1 MLRIRFVH
9 RFNLPMCA
17 ALVAGLSIGHA
28 TGATEDFV
36 MNEDQSAYQS
46 HPGAVVT
53 STGSMWVAWHT
64 YSAGHDRIDV
74 RQFSADGTSQPVTTI
89 SNNEEIA
96 GPPTVVAGRHGSV
109 CVIWSARSDA
119 GWQIRAR
126 EYRNEKWK
134 STVNLSATESDAI
147 YPTAATT
154 HDGRV
159 MATWSQKTSE
169 GFRIV
174 ARVFD
179 KGVWSTSLKVSDG
192 KSDAYRSTVVTD
204 ERGTASVF
212 WDAYEDGIYVI
223 KSRSLLP
230 KPGPVQQVSPAGRHC
245 LKPTAI
251 ANSDGLCV
259 AWLSKQDVIGGP
271 GVISQWHILQA
282 AVRVGGA
289 WQLVTDS
296 DGDPTAAEL
305 THGLMGQIEPRVV
318 ATGGYLGQRTQPMLL
333 RNGDDIWLMWERKSN
348 HKGSTPNVVGEL
360 VGRRLHSGRW
370 EKPVLLHHGLVDYHL
385 PHSDEVT
392 DGRFRVLASRLPRNS
407 RRIYE
412 CLNLNLTDASE
423 FQQEKWLGWEP
434 VDLPIREELT
444 PRQNI
449 TIAGKSYQL
458 FWADMHCH
466 SGLTCDAEGEPDELM
481 HYARDRAKLD
491 VVVFTNND
499 FLYDAPLTGYEY
511 ALSNDFAR
519 FYARPDF
526 LALPGYEWTSRIPGR
541 AGARDDDPGNWTPP
555 YQNRSFPNHRSVVYP
570 PTGGPII
577 RFPEVGN
584 DINRLNAAVE
594 KAGGLTF
601 TQHDN
606 FKVSGHAVEVG
617 MELTSGWRNYIA
629 RVPKLFHEPLNNG
642 ARMGFVACGD
652 SHRRAPGLSGALTGI
667 YAEELTATAIFDAL
681 WQRRCFATNGSRI
694 LIDSRAND
702 VFMGDEVTV
711 SESQVSLTLAAVGT
725 RPITSATLIRNGVEL
740 HRVSGSDDRD
750 FSVEFTDTDVPTGTH
765 WYYWRVTQERDAP
778 VLPGNLM
785 AAHGHVAW
793 STPVWVTAKQGD
805 PIE

>member
-1 MLRIRFVH
+1 MLRLR
-9 RFNLPMCA
+9 
-17 ALVAGLSIGHA
+17 LVRQFYLSILAVLLTALFVGNA
-28 TGATEDFV
+28 TGSASDFV
-36 MNEDQSAYQS
+36 LNHDLEAYQS
-46 HPGAVVT
+46 HPSAVVT
-53 STGSMWVAWHT
+53 STGDMWIAWHT
-64 YSAGHDRIDV
+64 YSRGQDRIDV
-74 RQFSADGTSQPVTTI
+74 RQHSADGTLQPATGI
-89 SNNEEIA
+89 SDNEEIA
-96 GPPTVVAGRHGSV
+96 GPPTIVEGSRGFV
-109 CVIWSARSDA
+109 CVIWSARTDL

-126 EYRNEKWK
+126 EYRSGKWLPA
-134 STVNLSATESDAI
+134 VNLSEQTSSAI

-154 HDGRV
+154 HDDKV
-159 MATWSQKTSE
+159 VATWSQKTAD
-169 GFRIV
+169 GFQIVSRILNSGRWG
-174 ARVFD
+174 AP
-179 KGVWSTSLKVSDG
+179 LAMSDG
-192 KSDAYRSTVVTD
+192 RSDAYRSAVVANQHGSTF
-204 ERGTASVF
+204 VC
-212 WDAYEDGIYVI
+212 WDAYENGTYVI
-223 KSRSLLP
+223 KGRTLLP
-230 KPGPVQQVSPAGRHC
+230 TAGRVQQISPVGHHC

-251 ANSDGLCV
+251 ATANGLCV

-282 AVRVGGA
+282 AVQAGDQ
-289 WQLVTDS
+289 WQLVTNP
-296 DGDPTAAEL
+296 DGDATAAEL
-305 THGLMGQIEPRVV
+305 TQGLMGKIEPRVV

-333 RNGDDIWLMWERKSN
+333 RSGDDIWLMWERKSDHN
-348 HKGSTPNVVGEL
+348 GRTPYVVGDL
-360 VGRRLHSGRW
+360 IGRRMRRGRW
-370 EKPVLLHHGLVDYHL
+370 EQPVLLHHGLVDYHL
-385 PHSDEVT
+385 PHLADVT
-392 DGRFRVLASRLPRNS
+392 DGRFRVLASRLPRSS
-407 RRIYE
+407 RRLYE
-412 CLNLNLTDASE
+412 CLELELADSSE
-423 FQQEKWLGWEP
+423 FQQEDWPGWEP
-434 VDLPIREELT
+434 VALPIPKELT
-444 PRQNI
+444 PRQSV
-449 TIAGKSYQL
+449 TIDGKSYQL

-541 AGARDDDPGNWTPP
+541 ADARVDDPGNWTPP
-555 YQNRSFPNHRSVVYP
+555 YQNRSFPNHRSVIYP
-570 PTGGPII
+570 PAGGPVV
-577 RFPEVGN
+577 RHPEVGN
-584 DINRLNAAVE
+584 DINRLNKAVE

-681 WQRRCFATNGSRI
+681 RQRRCFATNGSRI

-702 VFMGDEVTV
+702 VFMGDEAITNDSRVR
-711 SESQVSLTLAAVGT
+711 LTLNAMGT
-725 RPITSATLIRNGVEL
+725 RPIASATLIRNGVEI
-740 HRVSGSDDRD
+740 HRCSGGNDHN
-750 FSVEFTDTDVPTGTH
+750 FSVEFTDYDLTKGTH

-785 AAHGHVAW
+785 VAHGHVAW
-793 STPVWVTAKQGD
+793 STPVWVTAR
-805 PIE
+805 